1 MESVNQFILYT
12 GEDGDVKLKLFLEDE
27 TLWLPQKLIGDLFQV
42 ESHTI
47 NYHIKEI
54 YKSGELDE
62 LSTTRKFRVV
72 QREGNRDVARDVVNK
87 HQPIQSDFDK
97 QIKKYLGKSNHENI

>member
-1 MESVNQFILYT
+1 MENINQFILYT

-47 NYHIKEI
+47 NYHIKRRSRHI
-54 YKSGELDE
+54 RVN
-62 LSTTRKFRVV
+62 RKC
-72 QREGNRDVARDVVNK
+72 QTNCGDYPCLWN
-87 HQPIQSDFDK
+87 
-97 QIKKYLGKSNHENI
+97 